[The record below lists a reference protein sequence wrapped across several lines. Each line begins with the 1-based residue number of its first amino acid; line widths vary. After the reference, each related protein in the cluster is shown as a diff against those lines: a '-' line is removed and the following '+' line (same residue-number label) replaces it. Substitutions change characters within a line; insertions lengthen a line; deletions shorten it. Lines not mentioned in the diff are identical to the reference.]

1 MDQQTPSDQLI
12 TQYLL
17 GSLSSEE
24 TERLDELSLSDD
36 EFAVR
41 LQAVENELIDAYVEG
56 ELSGQTLQRFNSF
69 YLSSPK
75 RCERVRFAQAL
86 HTVAERAAVSGETAA
101 SEQPGVTAPPVS
113 PSVRYPLGVRFAGTR
128 LARDEHCNGDWPLR
142 LRSC

>member
-1 MDQQTPSDQLI
+1 MSSVDQQTPSDQLI

-36 EFAVR
+36 EFAGR
-41 LQAVENELIDAYVEG
+41 LQVVENELIDAYVEG
-56 ELSGQTLQRFNSF
+56 ELSGQTLQQFNSF

-86 HTVAERAAVSGETAA
+86 HTVAGRAAVSGEA
-101 SEQPGVTAPPVS
+101 SERAAGRHSASGFAKVRF
-113 PSVRYPLGVRFAGTR
+113 PSGVRFAG
-128 LARDEHCNGDWPLR
+128 
-142 LRSC
+142 SV

>member
-1 MDQQTPSDQLI
+1 MDQQTLSDQLI

-56 ELSGQTLQRFNSF
+56 EPFRSDAAAVQFILSVLAEKMRKGKIRPGPPHSRRTRCRQRRGN
-69 YLSSPK
+69 
-75 RCERVRFAQAL
+75 
-86 HTVAERAAVSGETAA
+86 ERAAGRHGASGFAN
-101 SEQPGVTAPPVS
+101 VRF
-113 PSVRYPLGVRFAGTR
+113 PSGVRFAG
-128 LARDEHCNGDWPLR
+128 
-142 LRSC
+142 SV